1 MFFFIM
7 RVAIKPQPNH
17 NPSVIQL
24 TQKLIFKL
32 PATNN
37 SAFLHL
43 LPLDNELPVG
53 ISPSCEL
60 WPADLSAVDL
70 CVSVV
75 WDAAFWL
82 PFVSPDVSDFAVSL
96 LLLLM
101 FSLRLSMPSSIS
113 KERQQSTH
121 QKRSGIIAEHSI
133 NRNKI

>member
-1 MFFFIM
+1 MWM
-7 RVAIKPQPNH
+7 AIKAQPK
-17 NPSVIQL
+17 PISSKIQF

-32 PATNN
+32 PVMNT
-37 SAFLHL
+37 SPFLHL

-70 CVSVV
+70 CISVV

-82 PFVSPDVSDFAVSL
+82 TFKPPDVSDFAVSL

-121 QKRSGIIAEHSI
+121 QKRSGTIAEHSI

>member
-1 MFFFIM
+1 MM
-7 RVAIKPQPNH
+7 RMEIKAQPK
-17 NPSVIQL
+17 PISSKIQF

-32 PATNN
+32 PVMNN
-37 SAFLHL
+37 SPFLHL

-82 PFVSPDVSDFAVSL
+82 PFVSPDVTDFAVSL

-101 FSLRLSMPSSIS
+101 FSLRLSMPWSIS

-121 QKRSGIIAEHSI
+121 QKRSGTITEHSI